1 MWPRRPGFND
11 AKASVTL
18 VDLRP
23 QSQHQGELDLFGD
36 SALDAGAPG
45 QESPRLME
53 AVDALNRR
61 FGKGAVAVASAQHQ
75 RRHDQHVGRQLR
87 RSPRS
92 TTRLGEIATAHA

>member
-1 MWPRRPGFND
+1 M
-11 AKASVTL
+11 L

-23 QSQHQGELDLFGD
+23 QNQQQDELDLFGD
-36 SALDAGAPG
+36 NALDAGAPG

-61 FGKGAVAVASAQHQ
+61 FGKGAVTVAGAQHQ
-75 RRHDQHVGRQLR
+75 RRHAQHVGRQLR

-92 TTRLGEIATAHA
+92 TTRLGAIAAAHA